1 MLKKNE
7 STAHLFAGSKEKKA
21 LAVEEQNSIT
31 KRENDVEMDLYEDY
45 IHKLNLMNGIGVKDI
60 DKNQQS
66 VIEI

>member
-7 STAHLFAGSKEKKA
+7 STAHLFSGSKEKRV
-21 LAVEEQNSIT
+21 LTVEEQNSIT
-31 KRENDVEMDLYEDY
+31 NRENDVEMDLYEDY

-66 VIEI
+66 VTEI